1 MIKKEEFSNT
11 CKIEFEFLFKM
22 LMKMEGAKASA
33 LISREGKIVDK
44 VSEDGVPESAFSQ
57 MIDLA
62 LSSKSRMAMELNHG
76 LFKGELGNFILMDCG
91 SEYVLVILFDIE
103 MKPNIIFSTYW
114 QIINFIGLTFLDI
127 INQN

>member
-22 LMKMEGAKASA
+22 LMKMEGAQASA

-44 VSEDGVPESAFSQ
+44 ISEEGIPDSAFAQ

-76 LFKGELGNFILMDCG
+76 LFKGELGNFVLMDCG
-91 SEYVLVILFDIE
+91 SDYVLVILFDIG
-103 MKPNIIFSTYW
+103 MKPTLIFSTYW
-114 QIINFIGLTFLDI
+114 QIINFIGQTFLDI

>member
-1 MIKKEEFSNT
+1 MIKKELLDNT

-22 LMKMEGAKASA
+22 LMKMEGAKSAA
-33 LISREGKIVDK
+33 LIARDGKIVDK
-44 VSEDGVPESAFSQ
+44 IIGEKGLEMAFPQ
-57 MIDLA
+57 MVDLA

-91 SEYVLVILFDIE
+91 PEYVLVILFDIL

-114 QIINFIGLTFLDI
+114 QIINFIGQTFLDI